1 MGLLDEIQQLNEHD
15 KKCIVGNLIE
25 SLDAD
30 DRKELLIAI
39 NDPNIQSSKIV
50 VALNRRGHKMSDK
63 SMWKH
68 RRKECNCVIG

>member
-1 MGLLDEIQQLNEHD
+1 MGLLDEIQQLND
-15 KKCIVGNLIE
+15 QVKSCIVGNLLE

-30 DRKELLIAI
+30 DRKELLEAI

-50 VALNRRGHKMSDK
+50 VALKRRGYKLSDK

-68 RRKECNCVIG
+68 RRKECACDIG

>member
-1 MGLLDEIQQLNEHD
+1 MGLLDEIQQL
-15 KKCIVGNLIE
+15 KAQSKCCIVGDLINALE
-25 SLDAD
+25 GD

>member
-1 MGLLDEIQQLNEHD
+1 MGLLDEIQQLNGHD

-39 NDPNIQSSKIV
+39 ADSNIQSSKIV
-50 VALNRRGHKMSDK
+50 VALNRRGHKVSDK

-68 RRKECNCVIG
+68 RRNECACDIG